1 MTRIYCVRH
10 GQSVSNA
17 GGVTMEH
24 AAIPLSPLGV
34 AQAAA
39 LAELLDIEP
48 SRILTSSYVRALETA
63 APLCARWQR
72 QAKVHPLLHEFSAL
86 DADRL
91 LGMTGVERR
100 PLADAY
106 WAAADPEIRMG
117 PKAETFLEFADRIDA
132 FQLELARLPDRTV
145 LVGHGIWFGL
155 LFWRLMG
162 FAVRNPTGMRAFRR
176 FQLGLP
182 MPNCVVYAL
191 EGPHDGRWNVRADEA
206 AVRAISRVNPVN
218 DFHPRLE

>member
-1 MTRIYCVRH
+1 LAEGSVVTRIYCVRH
-10 GQSVSNA
+10 GQSVANA
-17 GGVTMEH
+17 GGLTMEH

-34 AQAAA
+34 VQAAA
-39 LAELLDIEP
+39 LAELLDVEP
-48 SRILTSSYVRALETA
+48 SRIRTSSYVRAVETA

-72 QAKVHPLLHEFSAL
+72 QAEVHPLLHEFSAL

-106 WAAADPEIRMG
+106 WVAADPEIRMG
-117 PKAETFLEFADRIDA
+117 PKAETFVEFADRVDA
-132 FQLELARLPDRTV
+132 FQLELAQLPDRTV

-162 FAVRNPTGMRAFRR
+162 FAVRNPAGMRAFRR
-176 FQLGLP
+176 FQTGLQMPKCAVYELGG
-182 MPNCVVYAL
+182 PNN
-191 EGPHDGRWNVRADEA
+191 GRWNVRPDESA
-206 AVRAISRVNPVN
+206 MQAITKVKPVG
-218 DFHPRLE
+218 

>member
-1 MTRIYCVRH
+1 MTLVYCVRH

-24 AAIPLSPLGV
+24 AAIPLSPLGA

-39 LAELLDIEP
+39 LAERLEVKP
-48 SRILTSSYVRALETA
+48 SRILTSSYVRAIETA

-72 QAKVHPLLHEFSAL
+72 RAEIHPLLHEFSAL

-91 LGMTGVERR
+91 QGMTGVERR

-106 WAAADPEIRMG
+106 WEAADPEIRMG
-117 PKAETFLEFADRIDA
+117 PKAETFLEFTDRIDA
-132 FQLELARLPDRTV
+132 FVPELNRLPDRCF

-162 FAVRNPTGMRAFRR
+162 FAVRNPAGMRAFRR
-176 FQLGLP
+176 FQSGLP
-182 MPNCVVYAL
+182 MPNCAVYEL

-206 AVRAISRVNPVN
+206 SMKAIAQVTSP
-218 DFHPRLE
+218 